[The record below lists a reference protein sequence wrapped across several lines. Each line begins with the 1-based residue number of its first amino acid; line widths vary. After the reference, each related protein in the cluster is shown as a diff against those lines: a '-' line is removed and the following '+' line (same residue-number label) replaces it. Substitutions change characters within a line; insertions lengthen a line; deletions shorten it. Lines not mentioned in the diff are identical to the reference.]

1 MRINTRFNKIYI
13 FLLWGVFFSFLSSIL
28 NAQEQQII
36 LGGKLPWRILEEKN
50 ITQTEGRRGYP
61 SLVLKAFEP
70 RGLSEKNKDL
80 ALTFQTPDKAIVQG
94 NYELDIP
101 YPLFVSNEFSRRQTG
116 SLLFVEKKNPLVLKV
131 LEKSLFSIGNIS
143 DRFTIE
149 FWLYP
154 NKNSDSEVIL
164 SWKGLMKSGES
175 LKTQK
180 VQASLEG
187 GALKWIFENTFFG
200 DNLEDTLFEVKGI
213 SPLKPKTWSHHLL
226 RYDSTSGLLEY
237 FVDGKPSAITKVYN
251 EKEDTKNSYS
261 FYVGTLG
268 DNKLILGEDFTGSL
282 DDIFI
287 SKEWETFSALSN
299 NVYTKQEAYFITE
312 ALDLQTS
319 QAQLLSV
326 NTLQETPQSTYIEY
340 QYRISDELSFDPD
353 KTGKV
358 VKNVKG
364 EWKPIVVNTP
374 VEQLGRG
381 RYLQIKASL
390 LPEGTGQYTPSLSQV
405 RIQYLPN
412 APSNAPSIL
421 EVKAG
426 QGQISLEWAPSL
438 SSQVKGYMLYFGTQ
452 PKFYYGDGKIT
463 SPIDLGNRTS
473 YTLNGLKNGQIY
485 YLSLVAYGE
494 GDPPTLSNFS
504 EEVSARPLESLPQ
517 EIEN

>member
-1 MRINTRFNKIYI
+1 MKINTRFNWIYI
-13 FLLWGVFFSFLSSIL
+13 FLLGGLFFSFLSGFL
-28 NAQEQQII
+28 CAQEQQII

-61 SLVLKAFEP
+61 SIVLQAYEP

-80 ALTFQTPDKAIVQG
+80 ALTFQTPDKAIIQG

-101 YPLFVSNEFSRRQTG
+101 YPLFISNEFSRRQTG

-131 LEKSLFSIGNIS
+131 LENSLFYPGNTS

-154 NKNSDSEVIL
+154 NKNSDSEVII
-164 SWKGLMKSGES
+164 SWKGIMESGDS
-175 LKTQK
+175 VKTQK
-180 VQASLEG
+180 IQTFFEG
-187 GALKWIFENTFFG
+187 GTLKWVFENIFFG
-200 DNLEDTLFEVKGI
+200 NNLKDTLFEVKGV

-237 FVDGKPSAITKVYN
+237 FVDGKPSAITKVYD
-251 EKEDTKNSYS
+251 EKEEMKTPYS
-261 FYVGTLG
+261 FYIGSLS
-268 DNKLILGEDFTGSL
+268 DKKIIFGEDFTGSL

-287 SKEWETFSALSN
+287 SKEWEAFSVLNN
-299 NVYTKQEAYFITE
+299 NVYTKQNAFLITE

-340 QYRISDELSFDPD
+340 QYRISDELSFEADE
-353 KTGKV
+353 TGKI

-364 EWKPIVVNTP
+364 EWKPLVVNNP
-374 VEQLGRG
+374 IEQLGRG
-381 RYLQIKASL
+381 RYLQIRATL
-390 LPEGTGQYTPSLSQV
+390 LPEGTGQYTPSLSQII
-405 RIQYLPN
+405 IQYLPN
-412 APSNAPSIL
+412 APTNAPTIL

-426 QGQISLEWAPSL
+426 NGQISLEWTPSL
-438 SSQVKGYMLYFGTQ
+438 SSQVRGYMLYFGTQ
-452 PKFYYGDGKIT
+452 PKFYYGDGKIG
-463 SPIDLGNRTS
+463 SPIDLGNKTS
-473 YTLNGLKNGQIY
+473 YTLKGLKNGQIY

-504 EEVSARPLESLPQ
+504 EEFNVRPLESLSQ
-517 EIEN
+517 EE